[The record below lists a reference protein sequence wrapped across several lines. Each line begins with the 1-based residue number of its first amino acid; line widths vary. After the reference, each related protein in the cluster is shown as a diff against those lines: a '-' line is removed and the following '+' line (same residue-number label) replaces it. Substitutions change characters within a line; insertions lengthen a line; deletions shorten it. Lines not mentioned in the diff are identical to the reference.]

1 MDQKQ
6 LKELGVEL
14 DVPFLKLLGVRCL
27 RAELGEGE
35 VVLSLKPE
43 HHNSWEVAH
52 GGVLLTLM
60 DVGMAVAARAS
71 DEAGLGVVTI
81 ELKANFMQAA
91 QGIVRVAAKTV
102 HATPTMAFVEAK
114 LYDER
119 DRICCMGSAT
129 FKYFKELPSKRND
142 REGREE
148 K

>member
-1 MDQKQ
+1 MAMDKKQ
-6 LKELGVEL
+6 LKDLGVEL

-35 VVLSLKPE
+35 VILALKPE
-43 HHNSWEVAH
+43 HNNSWEVAH

-60 DVGMAVAARAS
+60 DVGMAVAARAA
-71 DEAGLGVVTI
+71 DEAGRGVVTI

-91 QGIVRVAAKTV
+91 QGVVRVAARTV
-102 HATPTMAFVEAK
+102 HTTPTLVFVEAK
-114 LYDER
+114 LFDER

-129 FKYFKELPSKRND
+129 FKYFKELPKRQ
-142 REGREE
+142 

>member
-1 MDQKQ
+1 MGMDQKQ

-35 VVLSLKPE
+35 VLLSLKPE
-43 HHNSWEVAH
+43 HNNSWEVAH

-71 DEAGLGVVTI
+71 DEAGRGVVTI

-91 QGIVRVAAKTV
+91 QGIVRVVAKTV

-129 FKYFKELPSKRND
+129 FKYFKELPSKRAAK
-142 REGREE
+142 EE

>member
-1 MDQKQ
+1 MAMDKKQ
-6 LKELGVEL
+6 LKDLGVEL

-35 VVLSLKPE
+35 VVLALKPE
-43 HHNSWEVAH
+43 HNNSWEVAH

-60 DVGMAVAARAS
+60 DVGMAVAARAA
-71 DEAGLGVVTI
+71 DEAGRGVVTV

-91 QGIVRVAAKTV
+91 QGVVRVAARTV
-102 HATPTMAFVEAK
+102 QATPTLVFVEAK

-129 FKYFKELPSKRND
+129 FKYFKELPSRQVKKN
-142 REGREE
+142 
-148 K
+148 

>member
-1 MDQKQ
+1 MAMDKKQ
-6 LKELGVEL
+6 LKDLGVEL

-35 VVLSLKPE
+35 VVLALKPE
-43 HHNSWEVAH
+43 HNNSWEVAH

-60 DVGMAVAARAS
+60 DVGMAVAARAA
-71 DEAGLGVVTI
+71 DEAGRGVVTI

-91 QGIVRVAAKTV
+91 QGVVRVAARTV
-102 HATPTMAFVEAK
+102 HVTPTLVFVEAK

-129 FKYFKELPSKRND
+129 FKYFKELPSRQVKKN
-142 REGREE
+142 
-148 K
+148 

>member
-1 MDQKQ
+1 MAMDKKQ
-6 LKELGVEL
+6 LKDLGVEL

-35 VVLSLKPE
+35 VVLALKPE
-43 HHNSWEVAH
+43 HNNSWEVAH

-60 DVGMAVAARAS
+60 DVGMAVAARAA
-71 DEAGLGVVTI
+71 DEAGRGVVTI

-91 QGIVRVAAKTV
+91 KGVVRVAARTV
-102 HATPTMAFVEAK
+102 HVTPTLVFVEAK

-129 FKYFKELPSKRND
+129 FKYFKELPNRQAKKN
-142 REGREE
+142 
-148 K
+148 

>member
-1 MDQKQ
+1 MAMDKKQ
-6 LKELGVEL
+6 LKDLGVEL

-35 VVLSLKPE
+35 VVLALKPE
-43 HHNSWEVAH
+43 HNNSWEVAH

-60 DVGMAVAARAS
+60 DVGMAVAARAA
-71 DEAGLGVVTI
+71 DESGRGVVTV

-91 QGIVRVAAKTV
+91 QGVVRVAARTI
-102 HATPTMAFVEAK
+102 HATPTLVFVEAK

-129 FKYFKELPSKRND
+129 FKYFKELPSRQIKKN
-142 REGREE
+142 
-148 K
+148 

>member
-1 MDQKQ
+1 MAMDQKQ

-43 HHNSWEVAH
+43 HNNSWEVAH

-71 DEAGLGVVTI
+71 DEAGRGVVTI

-91 QGIVRVAAKTV
+91 Q
-102 HATPTMAFVEAK
+102 
-114 LYDER
+114 
-119 DRICCMGSAT
+119 
-129 FKYFKELPSKRND
+129 
-142 REGREE
+142 
-148 K
+148 

>member
-1 MDQKQ
+1 MAMDKKQ
-6 LKELGVEL
+6 LKDLGVEL

-35 VVLSLKPE
+35 VVLALKPE
-43 HHNSWEVAH
+43 HSNSWEVAH

-60 DVGMAVAARAS
+60 DVGMAVAARAA
-71 DEAGLGVVTI
+71 DEAGRGVVTV

-91 QGIVRVAAKTV
+91 QGVVRVAARTV
-102 HATPTMAFVEAK
+102 HATPTLVFVEAK

-129 FKYFKELPSKRND
+129 FKYFKELPSRQVKKN
-142 REGREE
+142 
-148 K
+148 